1 MRWRTGSPRKRK
13 WISDCA
19 AKAGSRGIRLAKNI
33 LVGDVG
39 GTHARFAIVDATGP
53 PPWTIR
59 ERQDL
64 EGGFPTFLD
73 ALRTYFDR
81 SGAPRPDVGAIAVAG
96 PVTDGTA
103 RFTNRGWNISEDD
116 LKKFGFEHAALVNDF
131 AVLAFAA
138 EVLTDKD
145 LRTIGPALPG
155 SKAGTIT
162 ILGPGTGFGVSCL
175 ARDRGRS
182 VPMATEGGH
191 IGFAPSDAQEL
202 AALQL
207 MWKEKEQ
214 GRVSVERILSGG
226 GLEALYK
233 TLERLAGRTPQA
245 LTAAEIT
252 AGAAKDAACRA
263 TLSMFCAVFGAVA
276 GDLALAHGARGGV
289 YIAGGIAQKIEAF
302 LVQSAFRQ
310 RFEDKG
316 RLSPFVKAIPTRLI
330 VNPDVAM
337 LGAARAGARLASPE
351 PS

>member
-1 MRWRTGSPRKRK
+1 
-13 WISDCA
+13 
-19 AKAGSRGIRLAKNI
+19 
-33 LVGDVG
+33 VGDVG
-39 GTHARFAIVDATGP
+39 GTHARFAIVDAEGP

-59 ERQDL
+59 ERRDL

-81 SGAPRPDVGAIAVAG
+81 SGAERPAVAAIAVAG
-96 PVTDGTA
+96 PVVDGTA
-103 RFTNRGWNISEDD
+103 RFTNRGWNIAESD
-116 LKKFGFEHAALVNDF
+116 LKTFGFERAVLVNDF
-131 AVLAFAA
+131 GALAYAAAVL
-138 EVLTDKD
+138 VDKD

-155 SKAGTIT
+155 LDGGTIT

-175 ARDRGRS
+175 ARYGGRS

-207 MWKEKEQ
+207 MWKEH

-226 GLEALYK
+226 GLESLYK
-233 TLERLAGRTPQA
+233 TLEQLAGRTPQA
-245 LTAAEIT
+245 LAAADIT
-252 AGAAKDAACRA
+252 AGAAKDAGCRA
-263 TLSMFCAVFGAVA
+263 ALSMFCAVFGAVA

-289 YIAGGIAQKIEAF
+289 YIAGGIASKIETF

-316 RLSPFVKAIPTRLI
+316 RLAPFVKAIPTRLI

-337 LGAARAGARLASPE
+337 LGAARAGALLAPTE
-351 PS
+351 PA